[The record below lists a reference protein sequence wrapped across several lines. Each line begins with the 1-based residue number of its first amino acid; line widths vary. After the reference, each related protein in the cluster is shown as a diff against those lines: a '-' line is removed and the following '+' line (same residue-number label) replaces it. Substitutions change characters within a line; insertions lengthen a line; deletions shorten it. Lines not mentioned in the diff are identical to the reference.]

1 MKMAAMRV
9 QLLVVLL
16 AAAFCA
22 GCRVTGGTGIHT
34 PPAGGS
40 DLAAAQKFGDEILEA
55 LRKRD
60 YPKLVANIPGDL
72 AEHVTEAGFLASC
85 GKLEDKFG
93 KVQGSRFLTSLDTP
107 AFDNLI
113 WVADFSK
120 PGTNGKPVRRQL
132 LFRVVTMQTDGKKW
146 IVKQDIFPEMQK
158 VAETYRYPR

>member
-1 MKMAAMRV
+1 MRM
-9 QLLVVLL
+9 QLLALLL
-16 AAAFCA
+16 AAVFGA
-22 GCRVTGGTGIHT
+22 GCRVTSGAGGYT

-40 DLAAAQKFGDEILEA
+40 DLAAARKFGDGILEA

-72 AEHVTEAGFLASC
+72 AEHVSEAGFSASC

-93 KVQGSRFLTSLDTP
+93 KLQDSRFLTSLDTP

-120 PGTNGKPVRRQL
+120 VGANGKPVRRQL
-132 LFRVVTMQTDGKKW
+132 LFRVVTMQTDGKPQ
-146 IVKQDIFPEMQK
+146 VVSFGFL
-158 VAETYRYPR
+158 

>member
-1 MKMAAMRV
+1 MRM
-9 QLLVVLL
+9 QLLALLL
-16 AAAFCA
+16 AAVFGA
-22 GCRVTGGTGIHT
+22 GCRVTSGAGGNT

-60 YPKLVANIPGDL
+60 YSKLVANIPGDL

-93 KVQGSRFLTSLDTP
+93 KVQDSRFLTSLETP

-120 PGTNGKPVRRQL
+120 PGANGKPVRRQL
-132 LFRVVTMQTDGKKW
+132 LFRVVTMRTDGKT
-146 IVKQDIFPEMQK
+146 K
-158 VAETYRYPR
+158 VVSFGFL

>member
-1 MKMAAMRV
+1 MRTAILRMP
-9 QLLVVLL
+9 LLAVVL
-16 AAAFCA
+16 AAVFGA
-22 GCRVTGGTGIHT
+22 GCRVTSGAGGYT

-40 DLAAAQKFGDEILEA
+40 DRAAALKFGDGILKA
-55 LRKRD
+55 LRERD

-93 KVQGSRFLTSLDTP
+93 KVQDSRFLTSLETP

-120 PGTNGKPVRRQL
+120 PGANGKPVRRQL
-132 LFRVVTMQTDGKKW
+132 LFRVVTMQKDGN
-146 IVKQDIFPEMQK
+146 PE
-158 VAETYRYPR
+158 VVSFGFI

>member
-1 MKMAAMRV
+1 MRM
-9 QLLVVLL
+9 QLLALLL
-16 AAAFCA
+16 AAVFGA
-22 GCRVTGGTGIHT
+22 GCRVTSGAGGYT

-40 DLAAAQKFGDEILEA
+40 DLAAARKFGDGILEA

-93 KVQGSRFLTSLDTP
+93 KVQDSRFLTSLETP

-120 PGTNGKPVRRQL
+120 PGANGKPVRRQL
-132 LFRVVTMQTDGKKW
+132 LFRVVTMRTDGKT
-146 IVKQDIFPEMQK
+146 K
-158 VAETYRYPR
+158 VASFGFL